1 LNKTTNKD
9 DIQNLTK
16 IMNEKIQANKEIT
29 KAKIDEITNYF
40 EKQNMENQK
49 TQIITNNKIEKLTN
63 TVEKNT
69 AFLEA

>member
-1 LNKTTNKD
+1 
-9 DIQNLTK
+9 
-16 IMNEKIQANKEIT
+16 MNEKIQANKEIT